1 MKKLLRYPFI
11 LLLVLTM
18 AVASPFLW
26 KEMGLVDAL
35 KSVYLPPSEDPTP
48 QIAELP
54 SLDPLPDPLPA
65 ESDPAP
71 AGPADP
77 ASGPDQ
83 ASEENDPALPEP
95 SPDPAPEP
103 DPEPLPEPDPEPQ
116 PPAKPENP
124 FENALFI
131 GDSRTVGIAK
141 YSGITEADFFCT
153 TGMDVYSVR
162 KKESSIGDW
171 EKGTLLEDIL
181 TDHQYDRIFIMLGIN
196 ELGYNL
202 EWTSGAYGDLLNW
215 IRGLQPDAYLI
226 VQANLHVG
234 KKRSDTDKVIN
245 NPRICQLNDY
255 LAAYAD
261 GSTVFYLDV
270 NPIFCDEDGNLI
282 SSYTFDDTHPYGK
295 YYALWADWL
304 RENTP

>member
-1 MKKLLRYPFI
+1 MKKLLRYPF
-11 LLLVLTM
+11 LTLLVFTV

-26 KEMGLVDAL
+26 KEMGLLDAV
-35 KSVYLPPSEDPTP
+35 KAIYLPAAEDFTP
-48 QIAELP
+48 QIADL
-54 SLDPLPDPLPA
+54 SSPDPLPNA
-65 ESDPAP
+65 PSIEEAPASSDPVESDPEQNQTP
-71 AGPADP
+71 AEADLP
-77 ASGPDQ
+77 
-83 ASEENDPALPEP
+83 LPEP
-95 SPDPAPEP
+95 PPAPDP
-103 DPEPLPEPDPEPQ
+103 DPEPAPQPD
-116 PPAKPENP
+116 PPAKSENP

-153 TGMDVYSVR
+153 TGMDVYTVR
-162 KKESSIGDW
+162 QKESSIGAW
-171 EKGTLLEDIL
+171 EKGTLLEDVL
-181 TDHQYDRIFIMLGIN
+181 TGHQYDRIFIMLGIN

-202 EWTSGAYGDLLNW
+202 EGTSGVYGDLLNW

-245 NPRICQLNDY
+245 NPRIVQLNDY

-270 NPIFCDEDGNLI
+270 NPIFCDEEGNLI
-282 SSYTFDDTHPYGK
+282 AAYTFDDTHPYGK

>member
-1 MKKLLRYPFI
+1 MKKLLHYPF
-11 LLLVLTM
+11 LLLLMLTV

-26 KEMGLVDAL
+26 KEMGLVDTL
-35 KSVYLPPSEDPTP
+35 KAIYLPAEEDPTP
-48 QIAELP
+48 QIAGFSSP
-54 SLDPLPDPLPA
+54 DPLPDAPPV
-65 ESDPAP
+65 EGDPVPSDPA
-71 AGPADP
+71 GPGPEQRQTPVEDDP
-77 ASGPDQ
+77 P
-83 ASEENDPALPEP
+83 LPELP
-95 SPDPAPEP
+95 PAPEP
-103 DPEPLPEPDPEPQ
+103 DPEPDPPV
-116 PPAKPENP
+116 KPENP

-153 TGMDVYSVR
+153 TGMDVYTVR
-162 KKESSIGDW
+162 QKESSIGAW
-171 EKGTLLEDIL
+171 EKGTLLEDVL
-181 TDHQYDRIFIMLGIN
+181 TGHQYDRIFIMLGIN

-202 EWTSGAYGDLLNW
+202 EGTSGVYGDLLNW

-245 NPRICQLNDY
+245 NPRIVQLNDY

-270 NPIFCDEDGNLI
+270 NPIFCDEEGNLI
-282 SSYTFDDTHPYGK
+282 AAYTFDDTHPYGK